1 MRKILIVSSLVILL
15 TPLHSCAVVNALLGY
30 DECNYPNCTR
40 QCVENCNYCIIH
52 CDSYNVPSDLN
63 SKVDKSTN
71 RQIEH
76 YKTSDKNEWKK

>member
-40 QCVENCNYCIIH
+40 Q
-52 CDSYNVPSDLN
+52 
-63 SKVDKSTN
+63 
-71 RQIEH
+71 IEH